1 MSDFPH
7 LAQAI
12 KIGAHTLKNRIVH
25 CAILTRYV
33 ANQAPTD
40 AFLKYHENRARGGAA
55 MIVSETVNA
64 LRGQAGRPD
73 YLNAHNDEGIA
84 GLSRVVE
91 RVRQH
96 DCLLLAQFQDRGRG
110 HYSDNRQDQPY
121 GPSALPDDLSGI
133 VPLPLSISQIE
144 QMVDDFAAAAQRLQK
159 AGYNGVEISA
169 GHGHLFHQFL
179 SPHSNQREDAYGG
192 DLKGRIKFVA
202 DVLSAVRQTCGA
214 GFMIGLKLPAEDGLE
229 DGIDLVAATLIAN
242 TLVTPEAVDYV
253 AFCWGSQADTLHW
266 HLPDGHFPRMPYV
279 EKTAGLR
286 QHTNGVP
293 VMSLGRIVDPHEAEN
308 ILAQD
313 QADLIGLGRTLIAD
327 PAWPNKTLGGHS
339 HTIRPCVSGNGC
351 WASLVVD
358 GRLACENNPAL
369 ADDIEIEGIPLD
381 TADRRKIVVV
391 GGGAAGME
399 AAWVAAAR
407 GHDVTLFE
415 AGPDTGGGIR
425 QFARLPGSEGLAGIV
440 DFQSQAAKQH
450 GVKIE
455 TGWRAGSNDIKA
467 MAPDQVILATGASMI
482 WPEQFPSEFEGEGI
496 ILTLPDL
503 VESLGQ
509 SNGPQPGNIVVWDKD
524 QSSATYDAVLWLA
537 EKFGNV
543 FLLTSQAG
551 FAMSESLINRQGIL
565 HRLRLSKVK
574 LLVSSKLTVTEADLT
589 EGVVKYNDIATESR
603 GRIENVSALTYASP
617 RVPRLDLLPDLEAAG
632 IVPHIIGDAQGPRR
646 LVEAM
651 SDGYKLGL
659 KI

>member
-1 MSDFPH
+1 MTDFPH
-7 LAQAI
+7 LARAI

-33 ANQAPTD
+33 ADQAPTD
-40 AFLKYHENRARGGAA
+40 AFLRYHENRARGGAA

-73 YLNAHNDEGIA
+73 YLNAHNDAGIG
-84 GLSRVVE
+84 GLSRVAE

-133 VPLPLSISQIE
+133 VPLRLSISQIE
-144 QMVDDFAAAAQRLQK
+144 QMVDDFAAAAIRLQR
-159 AGYNGVEISA
+159 AGYSGVEISA

-179 SPHSNQREDAYGG
+179 SAHSNRREDAYGG
-192 DLKGRIKFVA
+192 DLTGRIKFVA
-202 DVLSAVRQTCGA
+202 DVMSAVRQTCGA
-214 GFMIGLKLPAEDGLE
+214 GFLIGLKLPAEDGLKN
-229 DGIDLVAATLIAN
+229 GIDLAAAAMIAN
-242 TLVTPEAVDYV
+242 MLVTPEAVDYA

-266 HLPDGHFPRMPYV
+266 HLPDGYFPRTPYV
-279 EKTAGLR
+279 DKTAELR

-327 PAWPNKTLGGHS
+327 PAWPNKTLCGNS

-351 WASLVVD
+351 WASLVNK
-358 GRLACENNPAL
+358 GRLACDNNPAL
-369 ADDIEIEGIPLD
+369 AEDIEINGIPHD
-381 TADRRKIVVV
+381 IADRKKIVVI
-391 GGGAAGME
+391 GGGVAGME

-425 QFARLPGSEGLAGIV
+425 QIARLPGSEGLAGIV
-440 DFQSQAAKQH
+440 DFQAQVAKQH
-450 GVKIE
+450 GVRIE
-455 TGWRAGSNDIKA
+455 TGWRASAKDIEA
-467 MAPDQVILATGASMI
+467 LSPDHVILATGASMT
-482 WPEQFPSEFEGEGI
+482 WPEQFPIEFEDASI

-503 VESLGQ
+503 VENLGQ
-509 SNGPQPGNIVVWDKD
+509 SNGQQPGNIVVYDED

-537 EKFGNV
+537 EKYDNV
-543 FLLTSQAG
+543 FLLTSQAD
-551 FAMSESLINRQGIL
+551 FALSESLINRQGIL
-565 HRLRLSKVK
+565 HRLRQSKVNM
-574 LLVSSKLTVTEADLT
+574 LPSCEPVVMEADLT
-589 EGVVKYNDIATESR
+589 EGVVKFKNIVTSAQGS
-603 GRIENVSALTYASP
+603 IENVSALAYTSP
-617 RVPRLDLLPDLEAAG
+617 RAPRLDLLPDLKAAG
-632 IVPHIIGDAQGPRR
+632 IAPHIIGDAYGSRR

>member
-7 LAQAI
+7 LARAI
-12 KIGAHTLKNRIVH
+12 NIGAHTLKNRIVH

-64 LRGQAGRPD
+64 LRGQSGRPD
-73 YLNAHNDEGIA
+73 YLNAHNDEGIEE
-84 GLSRVVE
+84 LSRVAE

-133 VPLPLSISQIE
+133 VPLPLSINQIE
-144 QMVDDFAAAAQRLQK
+144 QMVDDFAAAALRLQK

-214 GFMIGLKLPAEDGLE
+214 EFMIGLKLPAEDGLE
-229 DGIDLVAATLIAN
+229 DGIDLASAATIAN
-242 TLVTPEAVDYV
+242 TLVAPEAVDYA
-253 AFCWGSQADTLHW
+253 AFCWGSQADTLYW
-266 HLPDGHFPRMPYV
+266 HLPDSHFPRTPYTG
-279 EKTAGLR
+279 KTAELR

-313 QADLIGLGRTLIAD
+313 KADLIGLGRTLIAD
-327 PAWPNKTLGGHS
+327 PAWSNKTLGGNS
-339 HTIRPCVSGNGC
+339 HTIRPCVSGNSC

-369 ADDIEIEGIPLD
+369 ADDIEIDGIPHD
-381 TADRRKIVVV
+381 IVDRKKIVVI
-391 GGGAAGME
+391 GGGVTGME

-407 GHDVTLFE
+407 GHDVILFE
-415 AGPDTGGGIR
+415 ARSDTGGGIR
-425 QFARLPGSEGLAGIV
+425 QVSQLPGSEGLAAIV
-440 DFQSQAAKQH
+440 DFQAQAAKQH

-455 TGWRAGSNDIKA
+455 TGWLADLEDIQA
-467 MAPDQVILATGASMI
+467 LSPDHVILATGARMS
-482 WPEQFPSEFEGEGI
+482 WPEQFPPELEGSGI
-496 ILTLPDL
+496 ILTLLDL
-503 VESLGQ
+503 VESRSQ
-509 SNGPQPGNIVVWDKD
+509 SKAQQPGCIVVLDEH
-524 QSSATYDAVLWLA
+524 QSSAIYDAVIWLA
-537 EKFGNV
+537 EKFDNI
-543 FLLTSQAG
+543 FLITSQTG
-551 FAMSESLINRQGIL
+551 FAISESLINRQGIL
-565 HRLRLSKVK
+565 HRLRQSKVN
-574 LLVSSKLTVTEADLT
+574 LLASSKLTVSE
-589 EGVVKYNDIATESR
+589 EGLAEGIVEFKNIATSDR
-603 GRIENVSALTYASP
+603 GSIENVSALTYASQ
-617 RVPRLDLLPDLEAAG
+617 RVPRLDLLPDLKAAG
-632 IVPHIIGDAQGPRR
+632 IVPHIIGDAQSPRL